1 MEQRLYRSQTDRMI
15 WGVCGGLA
23 KYLDIDPTIVRVI
36 AVLLI
41 FANGFGI
48 LAYIV
53 LAIVVPLEGSKV
65 TTPKETIK
73 ENIEDMKEPAEELGS
88 EIYPAVSAPEGETQ
102 ELKRS
107 SYRRRGFLGILLL
120 VIGILFLLA
129 NLDLFWWWRWSIVWP
144 IVIVASGLLLILTTR
159 RG

>member
-23 KYLDIDPTIVRVI
+23 KYFDIDPTIVRVI

-73 ENIEDMKEPAEELGS
+73 ENIEDIKATAEELGS
-88 EIYPAVSAPEGETQ
+88 EIQSAVSAPEGETK
-102 ELKRS
+102 ELSKS
-107 SYRRRGFLGILLL
+107 SYRRRNFLGILLI
-120 VIGILFLLA
+120 VIGILFLLG
-129 NLDLFWWWRWSIVWP
+129 NLDLFSWWRWSIFWP
-144 IVIVASGLLLILTTR
+144 LVIMAIGVLLIFTTR

>member
-1 MEQRLYRSQTDRMI
+1 MEQRLYRSQTNKMI

-23 KYLDIDPTIVRVI
+23 KYFDIDPTIVRVI

-73 ENIEDMKEPAEELGS
+73 ENIEDIKETAEELGS
-88 EIYPAVSAPEGETQ
+88 EIYSAVSAPEGETK
-102 ELKRS
+102 ELSKS
-107 SYRRRGFLGILLL
+107 SHRRRNFLGILLI
-120 VIGILFLLA
+120 VIGILFLLG
-129 NLDLFWWWRWSIVWP
+129 NLDLFSWWRWSIFWP
-144 IVIVASGLLLILTTR
+144 LVVMAIGVLLIFTTR